1 MSGLQIAATILL
13 SCGEP
18 TVSEPPPSLETISQE
33 ITFDSVDRLGP
44 HHSIST
50 VQYTELREREVVLES
65 TQTIEIAWNSWSSF
79 HFQRYVDGEPT
90 FEAINHEGSSA
101 SRNRRG
107 QWKGA
112 LDGESARLD
121 VYTAWNAWD
130 EALDGFTDRVVF
142 TETGSTV
149 VDGRPAKVYAV
160 SLAPEGDEPRPRG
173 GMFPHRIEGTLTLD
187 SATAVRLR
195 AEVLAVSKRKNRT
208 RKVQLNVR
216 RSGIGEVQSIEAPM
230 VPTRSA
236 DDMLRRMPKRP
247 KPR

>member
-1 MSGLQIAATILL
+1 MNGFQIAAMVLL
-13 SCGEP
+13 GCGESTVAEP
-18 TVSEPPPSLETISQE
+18 TPALETISQE

-79 HFQRYVDGEPT
+79 HFQRFVDGEPT

-107 QWKGA
+107 PWKGA
-112 LDGESARLD
+112 LDGEAARLD

-142 TETGSTV
+142 TAFQDTV
-149 VDGRPAKVYAV
+149 VDGRPAKIYSV

-173 GMFPHRIEGTLTLD
+173 GMFPHRLEGNITLD

-195 AEVLAVSKRKNRT
+195 ADILAVSKRKNRT
-208 RKVQLNVR
+208 RKVQLNIR
-216 RSGIGEVQSIEAPM
+216 RSSIGERQAIEAPR
-230 VPTRSA
+230 VPTRAA
-236 DDMLRRMPKRP
+236 DDMLRRMPQRPKRP
-247 KPR
+247 